1 MNYLRYLPV
10 ICIVGAVVGFISFTQ
25 LWVHTV
31 DGYAW
36 SLNLTGMQLM
46 DSGWEGF
53 QAYVP
58 VIMVVFSVAVIVLSI
73 LAMTSPRFWFAPFV
87 SLLMGILI
95 MALNSLFSMWVPF
108 DDKIIHFVDIGFWLA
123 YACGAIIVIGC
134 AIQYSSMFRK
144 PVNRV
149 R

>member
-10 ICIVGAVVGFISFTQ
+10 ICIVGAVVGFVSFTQ
-25 LWVHTV
+25 LWVHAL
-31 DGYAW
+31 DGYPW
-36 SLNLTGMQLM
+36 SLDLTGIQMM
-46 DSGWEGF
+46 DSGWDGF

-73 LAMTSPRFWFAPFV
+73 LAMASPRFWFAPFV
-87 SLLMGILI
+87 SLLLGILI

-144 PVNRV
+144 PANRV